1 MTNSAN
7 RVVALVVGLAF
18 LALGAVGVVLSWCL
32 GWTDPAGV
40 ELLGILSLNP
50 LLAVIHLALGVTL
63 LVASWRGRTASRLLN
78 RVVGTLALALGLA
91 GLFLSSTPENLVAVN
106 GASNLAHFIA
116 ATVLLAVGLG
126 TDASGSPGH
135 PARD

>member
-18 LALGAVGVVLSWCL
+18 LALGAVGVVLSWGVPL
-32 GWTDPAGV
+32 TDPAGV
-40 ELLGILSLNP
+40 KLLEILALNP
-50 LLAVIHLALGVTL
+50 LLALTHVAMGAVLVIA
-63 LVASWRGRTASRLLN
+63 AWRGRTASRLLN
-78 RVVGTLALALGLA
+78 RIIGTVLLALGIA
-91 GLFLSSTPENLVAVN
+91 GLFLSATPENVIAVN
-106 GASNLAHFIA
+106 GASNLAHFMA